1 MLNNFGQVH
10 ALLLTD
16 NNKNM
21 LTLGA
26 LADFLGG
33 NRERDLAKV
42 VSQAKD
48 FYHEAQ
54 RLRDHGGFSEKE
66 LKNVSDFLK
75 M

>member
-1 MLNNFGQVH
+1 
-10 ALLLTD
+10 
-16 NNKNM
+16 M

-26 LADFLGG
+26 LADFLGC
-33 NRERDLAKV
+33 NRDPYSERDLDKM
-42 VSQAKD
+42 VSQSKD

-54 RLRDHGGFSEKE
+54 RLRDRGRFSEKE